1 MAVPPNFEFTGLR
14 ESVSDL
20 FTMKLSDLTWYL
32 MFQSRE
38 PAKTYKFT
46 LDPFQS
52 RSVLCLEN
60 DQSVLVSAHTSA
72 GKTVVAEV
80 VINVQYRLQFSKH

>member
-1 MAVPPNFEFTGLR
+1 
-14 ESVSDL
+14 
-20 FTMKLSDLTWYL
+20 MK
-32 MFQSRE
+32 FQSRE

-46 LDPFQS
+46 LDSFQS

-80 VINVQYRLQFSKH
+80 DISV

>member
-1 MAVPPNFEFTGLR
+1 MLIC
-14 ESVSDL
+14 SVVC
-20 FTMKLSDLTWYL
+20 SDLTVL
-32 MFQSRE
+32 IFQSRE

-46 LDPFQS
+46 LDSFQS

-80 VINVQYRLQFSKH
+80 DISV